1 MMKEIKMMMKSTRSI
16 HKGIRIKIIKEITIK
31 V

>member
-1 MMKEIKMMMKSTRSI
+1 MMKEIKMMKSTRSI
-16 HKGIRIKIIKEITIK
+16 HKGIRIKIIKEISIK